1 MIILRLLS
9 LFKRLPQQGAPYAA
23 RVAHLPTC
31 EDRAPSCGWFD
42 SSHELQRGLQV
53 QEHVSA
59 DTLGSELPL
68 VSWLELQLSGW
79 HVTSPT

>member
-1 MIILRLLS
+1 MNIFRLLS
-9 LFKRLPQQGAPYAA
+9 LFNRLPQQGLRQAA
-23 RVAHLPTC
+23 LVARRAAS
-31 EDRAPSCGWFD
+31 EDPPLGCGWFD